1 MNGTNFNEIWQRQ
14 KTVVSNPADII
25 EKARKVQR
33 SVRRK
38 ILFGNI
44 TLAFTLVF
52 VILIVGYYKPEMPTT
67 KIGTLLVAIGIVMQI
82 VASGGMF
89 PLVSK
94 AQSTQSGAD
103 YLAQM
108 LLVKKKQAFLQTTI
122 MSLYFVFL
130 TLGIFLYL
138 YEYTVRMS
146 AIGMA
151 LAYGLT
157 GLWFAF
163 AWFYLRPRAIK
174 KQQAQLNDIIRNLEG
189 ISRQLSE
196 ENN

>member
-1 MNGTNFNEIWQRQ
+1 MDGTNFNEIWQRQ
-14 KTVVSNPADII
+14 KTVVPNPEAVV
-25 EKARKVQR
+25 EKARNVQR

-38 ILFGNI
+38 ILLGNI

-52 VILIVGYYKPEMPTT
+52 IIAIVAYYKPEMATT
-67 KIGTLLVAIGIVMQI
+67 KMGTLLVAIGIVMQI

-89 PLVSK
+89 PLVRKTES
-94 AQSTQSGAD
+94 AQSVAG

-108 LLVKKKQAFLQTTI
+108 LLVRKKQAFLQTTI
-122 MSLYFVFL
+122 MGLYFVLL

-138 YEYTVRMS
+138 YEYTIRMS
-146 AIGMA
+146 ATGM
-151 LAYGLT
+151 LLTYGLT

-163 AWFYLRPRAIK
+163 AWFYLRPRTIK
-174 KQQAQLNDIIRNLEG
+174 KQQRQLNDIIRNLEG